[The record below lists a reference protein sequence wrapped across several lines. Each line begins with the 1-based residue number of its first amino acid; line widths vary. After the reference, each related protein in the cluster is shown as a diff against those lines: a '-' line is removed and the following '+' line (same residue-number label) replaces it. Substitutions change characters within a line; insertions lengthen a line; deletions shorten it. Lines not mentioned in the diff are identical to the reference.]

1 MMNLL
6 YNYIDSQKGERYLED
21 VMNKIEIIATE
32 EFKENYK
39 GYGYEEFTRK
49 ALNKCCNKK
58 ELGLVGEITLIDAE
72 LSRRIIFTNEQGDE
86 FTIRYFLQDETKRT
100 WRAGYTLYKQV
111 NDEDG
116 SSHGEDISYGNVII
130 HYILTPE
137 DEERI
142 IIEKNTIKQSPIVTS
157 AKVSMQSGFSNVSWV
172 DFTLNLDG
180 DHTFGI
186 KFFDNNP
193 IDGSIFPDP
202 NLFKYTEIPY
212 EAEGVTEQIMKIL
225 KETNQSLC
233 EDKKQI
239 K

>member
-1 MMNLL
+1 
-6 YNYIDSQKGERYLED
+6 
-21 VMNKIEIIATE
+21 MNKIEIIATE
-32 EFKENYK
+32 EFKENYE

-58 ELGLVGEITLIDAE
+58 ELGLVGKITLIDAE
-72 LSRRIIFTNEQGDE
+72 PSKRIFFTNEEGTE
-86 FTIRYFLQDETKRT
+86 FTIRYFINDEIDRT
-100 WRAGYTLYKQV
+100 WKASYTLYKQIP
-111 NDEDG
+111 DEDG
-116 SSHGEDISYGNVII
+116 SHGEEISCGNTII

-157 AKVSMQSGFSNVSWV
+157 AIVSVKSGAYSNVSWV
-172 DFTLNLDG
+172 NFTLSLDG

-193 IDGSIFPDP
+193 TNGSIYPDP

-233 EDKKQI
+233 EDKEI